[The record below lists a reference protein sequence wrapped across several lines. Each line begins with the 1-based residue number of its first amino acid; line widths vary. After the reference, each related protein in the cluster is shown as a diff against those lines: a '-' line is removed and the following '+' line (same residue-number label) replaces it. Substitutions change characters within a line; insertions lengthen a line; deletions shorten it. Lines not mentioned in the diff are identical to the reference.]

1 MNFTPSKGSICLFL
15 LGALSQIAGA
25 QDVVGQLKN
34 DVRNTFSQQ
43 PAAAYPPAASTA
55 NTTERPTGNQFRATS
70 AIGGWAGHRIT
81 AGSGAVLAGP
91 EATPV
96 VEGSTT
102 VKLPADA
109 NGVKLQSAQF
119 GRGLNVRTPDAYF
132 GDILPPPNVD
142 DQGLTVD
149 GLTAYY
155 AQPNNNGD
163 FYYSAASNQVFASQA
178 GVVIVE
184 WRLKTADPAEVRIVP
199 VPYIVAASSNPA
211 KEAPRRIYWTK
222 NGYKGL
228 PIKIPDSIKVNI
240 RYNREVPQIVAK
252 EFNSPYETQINRA
265 PAQIVTQT
273 VWRDLVQ
280 LHAYNLEGMV
290 LMELL
295 DSDNRFLGTQVIQI
309 IREAPVVLVKAD
321 IGSRLFSFP
330 KNETLRP
337 QVVTGQLGTS
347 FVDLIGMPSRN
358 EIHLYA
364 TRTTSVIPDDSLGN
378 PRASGELTVFWL
390 QKSLGEIE
398 WPMIFNSYIISW
410 PSATAQDA
418 YTTFVRQ
425 PGSDGDSEVTA
436 VRLDP
441 TNNPN
446 LLFQDD
452 PFGTQTKLVNGN
464 QLYTL
469 LTGDRDGFSL
479 IRHQIGEEVWYERIH
494 SVVSEDQPSYN
505 ERVEAVVGAR
515 LSPPESFTISGAS
528 TTVGSRTLTLP
539 SITGLVVGMGISG
552 PGIALG
558 TTLSAVP
565 SPTTAV
571 PIPTT
576 VTLSSAATATT
587 LLGATLTKDSTSVT
601 LASPTTLT
609 IGTAVAGPGLVT
621 GTTITAI
628 PTPTSLTLSAAAT
641 SNVSVSAG
649 NPVSITLSLGQS
661 IGYVRLRPKAGLS
674 GAGLTQW
681 KYRSAYDPT
690 AFIDPFSAGFDA
702 AKMGAVIPVNARSET
717 TADASYQDEL
727 EVWWYKA
734 SQPPAGSSS
743 LKPNYYPAR
752 TMVYQLAWPS
762 DAEKIILASNKGSG
776 PLVAPQAT
784 GRIYY
789 ENNETNIG
797 FNPNDEHAL
806 LLGDSAWAIRDDLGT
821 AKTSRPFVL
830 LRYTAADARPA
841 MRVFQV
847 QREDLD
853 LVDPIQ
859 FNYKIEAG
867 KIVQG
872 PMPLSLLK
880 IPTWPDSSAPKNF
893 EEAPTA
899 TPNPSNTTAS
909 KPAHYAGYTIQDRKG
924 NLWCYRGPHTNE
936 DAASV
941 GFQLKFFYPFQS
953 SFYIPGVSSQP
964 AVGTAMPYLR
974 DTPSSGN
981 TEAHAVDA
989 SNRSDKNSLAI
1000 RYQPSWPKFAPV
1012 LRMGETHTLPRF
1024 GLPAVRGQT
1033 SVSVIYEQKLANEDG
1048 GSSVTLFDP
1057 TVAKTSGMEDAGLTD
1072 AGNMKIPAGVYS
1084 ELYQGKYY
1092 FPNLPPHLSERF
1104 FINPNVG
1111 SKGSA
1116 VLIGKFFDEAL
1127 GADYLQLNVLT
1138 TKDVKYLKDLC
1149 PTADEDKLKW
1159 NKLIDDLSVSATRY
1173 VENTKKPGTFIPA
1186 TSATV
1191 EARITAVWNYINTT
1205 NWSTKSTPPTAAELA
1220 TATSQPAA
1228 DLQTAVDWI
1237 KSKFVEL
1244 AANQKKRTGSTAQSN
1259 EGNALKS
1266 AFDMHMTFTSP
1277 DKTLYFT
1284 LGNNTFSSV
1293 SYTQYRTTGL
1303 RTAPQFRGVD
1313 KLATQQAAYLTEK
1326 AQVAK
1331 LKDWIFKQEAA
1342 GTDGST
1348 PTERKWST
1356 DGVTINLPTL
1366 RVEDLKTKA
1375 FTSAWAGELYSF
1387 PATLRPRDFV
1397 KFNEASTETDVPAT
1411 LREKAFKFIEAKR
1424 PELVKWDKSVSAPTP
1439 GTADLAGLR
1448 SDYENAEKTA
1458 ATAVGATEVVEV
1470 THPDV
1475 AVDSYAL
1482 TADGGEGWVTLMMGN
1497 GKAFT
1502 PKAEPVSMYVIRV
1515 SKPLGAGEIKVVASS
1530 NPLSESLTLQSS
1542 LDFAGKPEK
1551 YEFEWRTLPPVD
1563 GLPPAIYSFQ
1573 RELAVGNG
1581 SWSMKDSTDV
1591 VSSVV
1596 LPANVRLVGSAA
1608 GTTPVVNPIVSAERI
1623 VNLTSLPYR
1632 AFISIQLDALDSM
1645 RVSINGTAVVLKN
1658 FPDSQDSVTT
1668 SRPLTSF
1675 APLPLLYEVPV
1686 SALKVGDNTIALELG
1701 TTAVPG
1707 SSSLINCRLET
1718 MVQTDLSSTW
1728 TSVTAPDEV
1737 AREAGEDASTNGASK
1752 AKNSHTIEGTSLF
1765 TLTDNYFI
1773 YRYRAIKSGHDAY
1786 EPAAGWSNWTEPQL
1800 GEGWIKRALAGINPF
1815 EQRMKNLYSN
1825 TVNTD
1830 VSLVTQAGKRWEG
1843 DVPLSLANI
1852 NNFGL
1857 IEIYETILR
1866 RGKGLS
1872 IEGAPPLTYGPAND
1886 ALLLAAGYLN
1896 DLYMILGNEAYA
1908 DAQNST
1914 IAYGTDSGQFG
1925 ETASAQFAFKGQL
1938 ASVLDEELT
1947 LLRGRDDFFAPGT
1960 RVTPVFNRLI
1970 WNYTRGIASGEVVY
1984 ALNYNIKDL
1993 NADGSVNAAD
2003 AAKAYPQGHGD
2014 AYGHY
2019 LMSLKNYYSLLW
2031 NPYFNWIPRIEAV
2044 LVLGKPVSVDY
2055 LDERKFAGAAAA
2067 WTRTTAQT
2075 LDLTYRQ
2082 SYNPAAKGSPAVDGD
2097 ASTAVNP
2104 TWAHLGNVRSN
2115 NRTAVTRTWGVDDW
2129 AVRGGQGAFF
2139 HWLSASAMLPEVD
2152 PDPNHEGI
2160 QKIDRSTVAE
2170 IGEIASQ
2177 AEAIQRLLDNAD
2189 QHLNPLGLSD
2199 GAVPFD
2205 VSVNVATDE
2214 VGQPHYEQIYDRA
2227 LGALTNASAAF
2238 DRAKGA
2244 TALLRDQDESLDAQR
2259 DAINTQERAFE
2270 AQLVDLYGTPYA
2282 DDIGPGKL
2290 YAQGY
2295 SGPDLLHY
2303 MYVDMPELFKNSGDD
2318 DLSEQRYRLVGDT
2331 NFAKAIDNIDAW
2343 TDYSKVSGDKEDK
2356 LMLAEENNENPPTAG
2371 LGDTVSFTLNGNG
2384 QFRKPTTWAGRR
2396 SQPGAI
2402 QQAASSA
2409 LMARLE
2415 LSNALEDFN
2424 DFVMLF
2430 RRAARNYQS
2439 VVKAHTDERS
2449 RMVRWN
2455 AANQSITSVL
2465 AAIDL
2470 GFSIKEEVDK
2480 LESNVNK
2487 SLSEVFPTVN
2497 GVAND
2502 ATSAARAAV
2511 YVAAGAQDG
2520 VELTINVIRLAV
2532 TQALNSTLAGL
2543 ESDHEFQAFDIAWRA
2558 EHLQMIADLKDTFE
2572 GLEDGTRTVDMALRS
2587 FNDANDNM
2595 RTLIAQGDTIQRER
2609 EHFRRRAAA
2618 IVQGYR
2624 TKDLGF
2630 RTFRD
2635 EALESYRSLFDLAS
2649 RYTYLAS
2656 RAYDYE
2662 TALLDP
2668 VRSTKAK
2675 GFLQDIVKSRAVG
2688 VFADGVPQQASST
2701 TGDPGLSGVLARMNA
2716 DWSVAKHRLGINNPA
2731 RNQTVFSLRREM
2743 KRVDPGADGDVPWKD
2758 YLATCRR
2765 ANLLA
2770 DEDVKRHCLN
2780 INPRNLLTVPGYV
2793 IEFSTTIEEGVNF
2806 FGNPLM
2812 GGDQTFSPSAFTTK
2826 IRYSGI
2832 GLKGYIG
2839 MASPTSIGGSIESPN
2854 DPGTGFSDP
2863 NALSATPYIYFI
2875 PSGFDSMRAPSNTD
2889 TNIIRSWMIEDQA
2902 IPLPFDI
2909 GGAFNSSNAITGF
2922 GTLREQ
2928 FTLRK
2933 HGAFR
2938 AVPGDTVFSS
2948 ATNFTSTRL
2957 ISRSVWNSKWKI
2969 VIPGSTLLA
2978 EPINGMAKFLQQ
2990 VKDIQI
2996 YFDSYSAA
3004 GN

>member
-1 MNFTPSKGSICLFL
+1 MNFTPYKGALCLLL
-15 LGALSQIAGA
+15 LGATGHFAVA
-25 QDVVGQLKN
+25 QDMVGQLKN
-34 DVRNTFSQQ
+34 DLRNTYSQQ
-43 PAAAYPPAASTA
+43 PAAQYPPLAD
-55 NTTERPTGNQFRATS
+55 TTVSPDRATGSQFRATS
-70 AIGGWAGHRIT
+70 AVGGWVGTRIT
-81 AGSGAVLAGP
+81 SGASVLLAGP
-91 EATPV
+91 EANPV
-96 VEGSTT
+96 VEGPSGL
-102 VKLPADA
+102 KLPVDI

-119 GRGLNVRTPDAYF
+119 GRGLNVRKPDAYF
-132 GDILPPPNVD
+132 GDVLPPPNVD
-142 DQGLTVD
+142 DLGSPVD
-149 GLTAYY
+149 GFTAYY
-155 AQPNNNGD
+155 AKPHTTGD
-163 FYYSAASNQVFASQA
+163 FYFSEASNQVFASQA
-178 GVVIVE
+178 GVILVE
-184 WRLKTADPAEVRIVP
+184 WRLKTIDPNELRVVP
-199 VPYIVAASSNPA
+199 VQYVVAASSNPA

-228 PIKIPDSIKVNI
+228 PVNIPDSVKINI
-240 RYNREVPQIVAK
+240 RYNREVPQFVAK
-252 EFNSPYETQINRA
+252 EFKSPYETQTNRA

-273 VWRDLVQ
+273 VWRDLAQ

-295 DSDNRFLGTQVIQI
+295 DSDNGFLGTQVIQI

-347 FVDLIGMPSRN
+347 FVDLIGIPSRN
-358 EIHLYA
+358 QTHLYA

-378 PRASGELTVFWL
+378 PRASGELTIFWL

-398 WPMIFNSYIISW
+398 WPMIFNSYIIGW
-410 PSATAQDA
+410 PSASAQDA
-418 YTTFVRQ
+418 YTIFVRQ
-425 PGSDGDSEVTA
+425 PGSDGDSEATA

-452 PFGTQTKLVNGN
+452 PFGTQTKLINGN

-494 SVVSEDQPSYN
+494 SVVAEDQPSYN
-505 ERVEAVVGAR
+505 ERVEAIVGER
-515 LSPPESFTISGAS
+515 LNPPESFTISGAS
-528 TTVGSRTLTLP
+528 TTAGSAELTLP
-539 SITGLVVGMGISG
+539 SSAGLVVGTGVSG
-552 PGIALG
+552 PGIPVG
-558 TTLSAVP
+558 TTIAAILSA
-565 SPTTAV
+565 TK
-571 PIPTT
+571 

-587 LLGATLTKDSTSVT
+587 LFGATLTKDSTAVM

-609 IGTAVAGPGLVT
+609 VGTAVAGPGIAT
-621 GTTITAI
+621 GTTIAAI
-628 PTPTSLTLSAAAT
+628 LTPTSLTLSAAAT

-649 NPVSITLSLGQS
+649 NPVSITLSLGES

-674 GAGLTQW
+674 GAALTQW

-717 TADASYQDEL
+717 TPDASYQDEL

-734 SQPPAGSSS
+734 SQPPSGSSN

-752 TMVYQLAWPS
+752 TMVYQLAWPR

-784 GRIYY
+784 GRIYF
-789 ENNETNIG
+789 ENTDTNIG

-847 QREDLD
+847 QREDLE
-853 LVDPIQ
+853 LANPIK
-859 FNYKIEAG
+859 FDYPIEAG

-872 PMPLSLLK
+872 PMPLPLLK

-893 EEAPTA
+893 EEAQTA

-924 NLWCYRGPHTNE
+924 NLWCYRGPHSNE
-936 DAASV
+936 DTATA

-953 SFYIPGVSSQP
+953 SFYIPGVASQP
-964 AVGTAMPYLR
+964 AVGTTMPYLR
-974 DTPSSGN
+974 DTPSNGN

-1057 TVAKTSGMEDAGLTD
+1057 TVAKISGMEDAGLTD

-1092 FPNLPPHLSERF
+1092 FPNLPPHLGERF

-1138 TKDVKYLKDLC
+1138 TKDIGYLKGLC
-1149 PTADEDKLKW
+1149 PSGDEDKLKW

-1173 VENTKKPGTFIPA
+1173 VANTKKPGTFQPA
-1186 TSATV
+1186 PPSAGV
-1191 EARITAVWNYINTT
+1191 QARIDAVWAYINRT
-1205 NWSTKSTPPTAAELA
+1205 NWSTQAQPPTPAQLA
-1220 TATSQPAA
+1220 TETRLSDKDLETS
-1228 DLQTAVDWI
+1228 VEWI
-1237 KSKFVEL
+1237 KSKFSDL
-1244 AANQKKRTGSTAQSN
+1244 ITTHKKKNAPAGSSN
-1259 EGNALKS
+1259 EGTSLKS
-1266 AFDMHMTFTSP
+1266 SFDSHM
-1277 DKTLYFT
+1277 
-1284 LGNNTFSSV
+1284 
-1293 SYTQYRTTGL
+1293 
-1303 RTAPQFRGVD
+1303 A
-1313 KLATQQAAYLTEK
+1313 LTEPSIK
-1326 AQVAK
+1326 LKDDTTTVSGVTYTHSYLYDTRPSDKEGDVSKWIAYKSQQAQVAK
-1331 LKDWIFKQEAA
+1331 LKEWIFDQEDADA
-1342 GTDGST
+1342 NGGRPSK
-1348 PTERKWST
+1348 RKWST
-1356 DGVTINLPTL
+1356 SDGKSITIGSVRVADIKAKETTKDNLILQTISQGQRSADYRL
-1366 RVEDLKTKA
+1366 RVKLQEAVTATDIPVGLRDKA
-1375 FTSAWAGELYSF
+1375 F
-1387 PATLRPRDFV
+1387 
-1397 KFNEASTETDVPAT
+1397 N
-1411 LREKAFKFIEAKR
+1411 FITAYRGALE
-1424 PELVKWDKSVSAPTP
+1424 KWDAAVSAPTP
-1439 GTADLAGLR
+1439 GQADFTSLQADHALTEQNAAIAVSG
-1448 SDYENAEKTA
+1448 SD
-1458 ATAVGATEVVEV
+1458 VVEAS
-1470 THPDV
+1470 HPDV

-1497 GKAFT
+1497 GQAFT

-1515 SKPLGAGEIKVVASS
+1515 SKPLGSGEIKVVASS

-1542 LDFAGKPEK
+1542 LDLAGKPEQ

-1573 RELAVGNG
+1573 RQLAMGDG
-1581 SWSMKDSTDV
+1581 TWQMKDSTNAL
-1591 VSSVV
+1591 SSVV
-1596 LPANVRLVGSAA
+1596 LPANVPLVGSPA
-1608 GTTPVVNPIVSAERI
+1608 GRTPLVNPIVSAERA
-1623 VNLTSLPYR
+1623 VSLSSLPYR

-1645 RVSINGTAVVLKN
+1645 KVSINGTAVVLKN

-1668 SRPLTSF
+1668 SKPLTSF
-1675 APLPLLYEVPV
+1675 APLPLLYEIPV
-1686 SALKVGDNTIALELG
+1686 SALVVGDNTISLQLG

-1707 SSSLINCRLET
+1707 SSSVINCRLET

-1737 AREAGEDASTNGASK
+1737 PRVSGEDASTNGASK
-1752 AKNSHTIEGTSLF
+1752 AKNSHTIEGTSVF

-1773 YRYRAIKSGHDAY
+1773 YRYRAIKSDHDAY
-1786 EPAAGWSNWTEPQL
+1786 DAGSGWSNWTEPQL

-1825 TVNTD
+1825 SVNTD

-1925 ETASAQFAFKGQL
+1925 DTASAQFAFKGQL

-2082 SYNPAAKGSPAVDGD
+2082 SYNPSAKGSPAVDGD

-2303 MYVDMPELFKNSGDD
+2303 MYVDLPELFKNSGDD
-2318 DLSEQRYRLVGDT
+2318 DLSEQNYRLVGDT

-2371 LGDTVSFTLNGNG
+2371 LGDTVSYTLNGNG
-2384 QFRKPTTWAGRR
+2384 QFRKPTTWTGRR

-2439 VVKAHTDERS
+2439 VVKAHNDERS

-2455 AANQSITSVL
+2455 AANQSITSILSALEL
-2465 AAIDL
+2465 AGAIR
-2470 GFSIKEEVDK
+2470 GEWKTAVNETTQAG
-2480 LESNVNK
+2480 LEG
-2487 SLSEVFPTVN
+2487 FPTVT
-2497 GVAND
+2497 GTAND
-2502 ATSAARAAV
+2502 VTSAARSAFLATQGIQG
-2511 YVAAGAQDG
+2511 YADAT
-2520 VELTINVIRLAV
+2520 LNTINLAISA
-2532 TQALNSTLAGL
+2532 ALNAALTGI

-2572 GLEDGTRTVDMALRS
+2572 GLEDGTRAVDMALRS
-2587 FNDANDNM
+2587 YNDANDNM

-2609 EHFRRRAAA
+2609 EYFRRRAAA

-2675 GFLQDIVKSRAVG
+2675 SFLQDIVKSRAVG
-2688 VFADGVPQQASST
+2688 VFTDGVPQQASST

-2743 KRVDPGADGDVPWKD
+2743 KRVDPGPDGDVPWKD

-2770 DEDVKRHCLN
+2770 DQDVKRHCLN

-2793 IEFSTTIEEGVNF
+2793 IEFSTTIEEGLNF

-2832 GLKGYIG
+2832 GFKGYIG

>member
-1 MNFTPSKGSICLFL
+1 MKFTPLRGALCLLL
-15 LGALSQIAGA
+15 LGATAPFAAA
-25 QDVVGQLKN
+25 QDMVGQLKN

-43 PAAAYPPAASTA
+43 PPAGYPPAASTA
-55 NTTERPTGNQFRATS
+55 NTTDRPTGIQFRSTS
-70 AIGGWAGHRIT
+70 AIGGWVGHRIAT
-81 AGSGAVLAGP
+81 SGGTLLAGP
-91 EATPV
+91 QTT
-96 VEGSTT
+96 VEGPTT

-109 NGVKLQSAQF
+109 NGLKLQNVRF
-119 GRGLNVRTPDAYF
+119 GRGLNVRKPDAYF
-132 GDILPPPNVD
+132 GDILPPPSVD
-142 DQGLTVD
+142 DQGITVD

-155 AQPNNNGD
+155 AQPHRTGD
-163 FYYSAASNQVFASQA
+163 FYYSTASNQVFASQA
-178 GVVIVE
+178 GVILVE
-184 WRLKTADPAEVRIVP
+184 WRLKSNDAIVP
-199 VPYIVAASSNPA
+199 VQYVVAASTNPTKPPA
-211 KEAPRRIYWTK
+211 RVIYWTK
-222 NGYKGL
+222 NGYSGI
-228 PIKIPDSIKVNI
+228 PINIPSSAKLNI
-240 RYNREVPQIVAK
+240 RYNREVPQLVTT
-252 EFNSPYETQINRA
+252 EFDSPYENETNRV
-265 PAQIVTQT
+265 PAQFVYQTLWFTPSGSGTQQEISG
-273 VWRDLVQ
+273 Q
-280 LHAYNLEGMV
+280 LNAYNREGLVFVEM
-290 LMELL
+290 L
-295 DSDNRFLGTQVIQI
+295 DASNGFLGSEVVQI
-309 IREAPVVLVKAD
+309 RRETAPVIVKAD

-330 KNETLRP
+330 KNEALRP
-337 QVVTGQLGTS
+337 QVVSGQSGTTR
-347 FVDLIGMPSRN
+347 FVDVNAVVSKN
-358 EIHLYA
+358 EFHVYA
-364 TRTTSVIPDDSLGN
+364 TRTTSPFPVDVFGN
-378 PRASGELTVFWL
+378 PRASGEVTLFWMEKGL
-390 QKSLGEIE
+390 ADIE
-398 WPMIFNSYIISW
+398 WPMIFNTYIIGW
-410 PSATAQDA
+410 PDITAQDA

-425 PGSDGDSEVTA
+425 PGTEGDSPSTA
-436 VRLDP
+436 VVLDP
-441 TNNPN
+441 VNNSS

-452 PFGTQTKLVNGN
+452 PFGTQTKIVNGN

-469 LTGDRDGFSL
+469 LTGDGDGRAL
-479 IRHQIGEEVWYERIH
+479 IRHQIGEEVWYERVH
-494 SVVSEDQPSYN
+494 SVLAVDQPSYT
-505 ERVEAVVGAR
+505 ERVKAFVGQR
-515 LSPPESFTISGAS
+515 LAPPESFPITAA
-528 TTVGSRTLTLP
+528 TTVAGSPTLTLL
-539 SITGLVVGMGISG
+539 STSGIVIGMGISG
-552 PGIALG
+552 PGIPVGA
-558 TTLSAVP
+558 TVTAIP
-565 SPTTAV
+565 SS
-571 PIPTT
+571 TT
-576 VTLSSAATATT
+576 VTLSLPATGTT
-587 LLGATLTKDSTSVT
+587 LVGATLTSGSTAVT
-601 LASPTTLT
+601 LASATTLTVGTAVSGPGIPAGTTITVIPTPTTLT
-609 IGTAVAGPGLVT
+609 LSTAAAENA
-621 GTTITAI
+621 TITRGVTVA
-628 PTPTSLTLSAAAT
+628 
-641 SNVSVSAG
+641 V
-649 NPVSITLSLGQS
+649 SLGLGDS
-661 IGYVRLRPKAGLS
+661 VGFVRLRPLAGLT
-674 GAGLTQW
+674 GDALTQW
-681 KYRSAYDPT
+681 KYRSAYDRT
-690 AFIDPFSAGFDA
+690 AFIDPFAAGFAA
-702 AKMGAVIPVNARSET
+702 AKAGAVIPVNARREK
-717 TADASYQDEL
+717 TATATYQDEL

-734 SQPPAGSSS
+734 SQPPAGSNN

-752 TMVYQLAWPS
+752 AMVYKLFWPT

-784 GRIYY
+784 GTIYY
-789 ENNETNIG
+789 ENTDTNIG

-806 LLGDSAWAIRDDLGT
+806 LLGDSAWALRDDLGT
-821 AKTSRPFVL
+821 AKTSEPYVL

-841 MRVFQV
+841 MRVFKV

-853 LVDPIQ
+853 NVTPVK
-859 FNYKIEAG
+859 FSYAIEAG
-867 KIVQG
+867 KIVQP
-872 PMPLSLLK
+872 PMPLPLLQ
-880 IPTWPDSSAPKNF
+880 IPTWPNSTAPKNF

-899 TPNPSNTTAS
+899 TPTPGTVGSNT
-909 KPAHYAGYTIQDRKG
+909 PAHYSGYTVQDRKG
-924 NLWCYRGPHTNE
+924 NLWCYRGPHSNE
-936 DAASV
+936 AAGKAEFS
-941 GFQLKFFYPFQS
+941 LNFFYPFQA
-953 SFYIPGVSSQP
+953 SFYIPGVASQP
-964 AVGTAMPYLR
+964 AVGTSMPYLR
-974 DTPSSGN
+974 KVPDGGITD
-981 TEAHAVDA
+981 AHAIA
-989 SNRSDKNSLAI
+989 TTNISDKQSLAI
-1000 RYQPSWPKFAPV
+1000 RYKPNWPQFAPV

-1024 GLPAVRGQT
+1024 GLPAIRGQT
-1033 SVSVIYEQKLANEDG
+1033 SVSVIYEQKLADDG

-1057 TVAKTSGMEDAGLTD
+1057 TVAKVSGMEDAGLLD
-1072 AGNMKIPAGVYS
+1072 AGNMKIPAGVRS

-1092 FPNLPPHLSERF
+1092 FPNLPPHLAERF
-1104 FINPNVG
+1104 FIDPNVG

-1116 VLIGKFFDEAL
+1116 MLIGKFFDEAL
-1127 GADYLQLNVLT
+1127 GADYLHLNVLT
-1138 TKDVKYLKDLC
+1138 SKDIAYLKGLC
-1149 PTADEDKLKW
+1149 PDADEDKTKW
-1159 NKLIDDLSVSATRY
+1159 NKLVDDLSVSATRY
-1173 VENTKKPGTFIPA
+1173 VENSKKPGTYKPA
-1186 TSATV
+1186 EASATLQT
-1191 EARITAVWNYINTT
+1191 RINKVQTYLTDT
-1205 NWSTKSTPPTAAELA
+1205 NWSTQALPPTAAQLS
-1220 TATSQPAA
+1220 TSTGVPAA
-1228 DLQTAVDWI
+1228 DLESAVDWI
-1237 KSKFVEL
+1237 KSKFPDLVT
-1244 AANQKKRTGSTAQSN
+1244 NHKKRTASADSSN
-1259 EGNALKS
+1259 EGDSLKS
-1266 AFDMHMTFTSP
+1266 AFDKHMEIKAP
-1277 DKTLYFT
+1277 DPMGDADAATDS
-1284 LGNNTFSSV
+1284 GIA
-1293 SYTQYRTTGL
+1293 YTHSHRYSTYPTDHEGD
-1303 RTAPQFRGVD
+1303 A
-1313 KLATQQAAYLTEK
+1313 KKWAAYKTE
-1326 AQVAK
+1326 AAAVAK
-1331 LKDWIFKQEAA
+1331 LKEWIFEQETAAPKTSKRKWATDGQSISLGSIRTESIQAKVTTKGATKLITIPQGQRSADYNWRVQLIEAA
-1342 GTDGST
+1342 AA
-1348 PTERKWST
+1348 TEVSVAMR
-1356 DGVTINLPTL
+1356 D
-1366 RVEDLKTKA
+1366 KA
-1375 FTSAWAGELYSF
+1375 FNFITAYRGEL
-1387 PATLRPRDFV
+1387 
-1397 KFNEASTETDVPAT
+1397 E
-1411 LREKAFKFIEAKR
+1411 
-1424 PELVKWDKSVSAPTP
+1424 KWDKAVSAPSP
-1439 GTADLAGLR
+1439 GA
-1448 SDYENAEKTA
+1448 SDFASLKDDYA
-1458 ATAVGATEVVEV
+1458 ATELTASSAASGTDVVEA

-1482 TADGGEGWVTLMMGN
+1482 TADGGEGWVTLMVGN

-1502 PKAEPVSMYVIRV
+1502 PKAEPVSMYVIQVR
-1515 SKPLGAGEIKVVASS
+1515 KPLGAGEIKVVASK
-1530 NPLSESLTLQSS
+1530 NPLSESLTLTSS
-1542 LDFAGKPEK
+1542 LDFAGKPEQ
-1551 YEFEWRTLPPVD
+1551 YEFQWKTLPPKD
-1563 GLPPAIYSFQ
+1563 GLPPLIYSFVRDPAMLDGSWQ
-1573 RELAVGNG
+1573 MTNSSGAASAVNLPASLQLVGN
-1581 SWSMKDSTDV
+1581 
-1591 VSSVV
+1591 
-1596 LPANVRLVGSAA
+1596 PA
-1608 GTTPVVNPIVSAERI
+1608 GTTPVISPIVSAKRT
-1623 VNLTSLPYR
+1623 VNLATLPYR
-1632 AFISIQLDALDSM
+1632 AFVSIQLDTTDSM
-1645 RVSINGTAVVLKN
+1645 KVTINGTDVVLKN
-1658 FPDSQDSVTT
+1658 VPDSVDTVTT
-1668 SRPLTSF
+1668 SKPLASF
-1675 APLPLLYEVPV
+1675 APLPLLFEIPV
-1686 SALKVGDNTIALELG
+1686 SALTVGANTIELALG
-1701 TTAVPG
+1701 TTAAPG
-1707 SSSLINCRLET
+1707 SSSVINCRLET

-1737 AREAGEDASTNGASK
+1737 PRVAPEDASTAGASK
-1752 AKNSHTIEGTSLF
+1752 AKNSHTIEGTSIF

-1773 YRYRAIKSGHDAY
+1773 YRYRAIKNDHDAY
-1786 EPAAGWSNWTEPQL
+1786 AAGAGWSNWTEPQL
-1800 GEGWIKRALAGINPF
+1800 GEGWIKRALGGINPF
-1815 EQRMKNLYSN
+1815 EQRMKDLYSN
-1825 TVNTD
+1825 SVNTD
-1830 VSLVTQAGKRWEG
+1830 VSLITQAGKRWEG
-1843 DVPLSLANI
+1843 DVPLNMANI

-1872 IEGAPPLTYGPAND
+1872 IEGAPAITYGPAND

-1896 DLYMILGNEAYA
+1896 DLYMIHGNEAYA

-1925 ETASAQFAFKGQL
+1925 DTASAQFAFKGQL

-2019 LMSLKNYYSLLW
+2019 LMALKNYYSLLW
-2031 NPYFNWIPRIEAV
+2031 NPYFTWIPRIEAV

-2082 SYNPAAKGSPAVDGD
+2082 SYDPAAKGAEPVDGD
-2097 ASTAVNP
+2097 ESTRINP
-2104 TWAHLGNVRSN
+2104 TWAHLSNARSN
-2115 NRTAVTRTWGVDDW
+2115 SRYGTNRTWGMDDW

-2139 HWLSASAMLPEVD
+2139 HWLSASAMLPEAD
-2152 PDPNHEGI
+2152 PDPEHEGI

-2170 IGEIASQ
+2170 IGEIAVNAQ
-2177 AEAIQRLLDNAD
+2177 TIQRLLDNAD

-2303 MYVDMPELFKNSGDD
+2303 MYVDLPELFKNSGDD
-2318 DLSEQRYRLVGDT
+2318 DLSVQTFRLVGDT
-2331 NFAKAIDNIDAW
+2331 SFAKAIGNIDKW
-2343 TDYSKVSGDKEDK
+2343 SDYVSTDDSKDR
-2356 LMLAEENNENPPTAG
+2356 LLLAEESNSNPPTEG
-2371 LGDTVSFTLNGNG
+2371 LGDAVPYTLNGNG
-2384 QFRKPTTWAGRR
+2384 QFRKPTTWSGRR

-2402 QQAASSA
+2402 QQASSSV

-2415 LSNALEDFN
+2415 LSNALEDYN

-2430 RRAARNYQS
+2430 RRAARNYKS
-2439 VVKAHTDERS
+2439 VVVAHDDERK

-2455 AANQSITSVL
+2455 AANQSITNIIAAIELGFGIYEEIGKVEEKVVASAAAAPPKVNGMANDLTSSITAAIL
-2465 AAIDL
+2465 AAEASQSAVETGFNIAKL
-2470 GFSIKEEVDK
+2470 G
-2480 LESNVNK
+2480 
-2487 SLSEVFPTVN
+2487 
-2497 GVAND
+2497 
-2502 ATSAARAAV
+2502 
-2511 YVAAGAQDG
+2511 
-2520 VELTINVIRLAV
+2520 VI
-2532 TQALNSTLAGL
+2532 QGLNTTLAAL
-2543 ESDHEFQAFDIAWRA
+2543 ESDHEFQSFDIAWRA
-2558 EHLQMIADLKDTFE
+2558 EHLQMISDLKDTFE
-2572 GLEDGTRTVDMALRS
+2572 GLEDGTRGIDMALRS
-2587 FNDANDNM
+2587 YNDANDNL

-2609 EHFRRRAAA
+2609 EHFRRRASA
-2618 IVQGYR
+2618 IIHGYR

-2743 KRVDPGADGDVPWKD
+2743 KRVDPGPDGDVPWKD